1 MVRYGVIGIGNM
13 GSAHAR
19 ALYEGRVSG
28 AELTCVADIED
39 NKLKWAKENLSP
51 EVSLYNDYESLI
63 SSGLVDAVLIATPH
77 YLHPVIAKR
86 SFEKGI
92 NVLSEKPSGVDASDV
107 KEMNEAAKRSG
118 KAFGIMFNQRTNM
131 LFRMLKYYIS
141 IGMLGD
147 IKRFNW
153 IINNWY
159 RTQAYYESSSWRASW
174 NGEGGGV
181 LLNQCPH
188 NIDIWQWI
196 MGMPDKIMAFCN
208 EGHFH
213 NIAVED
219 DVTIY
224 AQYRNGATA
233 TFITSTGEYPGTN
246 RLEISGTMGKA
257 VAEDGKLK
265 LSLLNTDERTICFKS
280 EKAMPTE
287 PVSEIVIC
295 PEDEE
300 DGHVMILKNFTEHIL
315 NKAPLIAP
323 GEEGINSL
331 TISNA
336 AYLSS
341 WTKSEVNIDYDKEL
355 FTKLLSEKKMQEK
368 MTEKNSKGLVEIM
381 GDYNKRWSVNW

>member
-1 MVRYGVIGIGNM
+1 
-13 GSAHAR
+13 
-19 ALYEGRVSG
+19 
-28 AELTCVADIED
+28 
-39 NKLKWAKENLSP
+39 
-51 EVSLYNDYESLI
+51 
-63 SSGLVDAVLIATPH
+63 
-77 YLHPVIAKR
+77 
-86 SFEKGI
+86 
-92 NVLSEKPSGVDASDV
+92 
-107 KEMNEAAKRSG
+107 
-118 KAFGIMFNQRTNM
+118 
-131 LFRMLKYYIS
+131 
-141 IGMLGD
+141 
-147 IKRFNW
+147 
-153 IINNWY
+153 
-159 RTQAYYESSSWRASW
+159 
-174 NGEGGGV
+174 
-181 LLNQCPH
+181 
-188 NIDIWQWI
+188 
-196 MGMPDKIMAFCN
+196 MGMHDKIMAFCN

-213 NIAVED
+213 NIAIED

-265 LSLLNTDERTICFKS
+265 LSLLNTDERTIYFKS

-300 DGHVMILKNFTEHIL
+300 DGHVLILKNFTENIL

-368 MTEKNSKGLVEIM
+368 MTEKIVKASSK
-381 GDYNKRWSVNW
+381 